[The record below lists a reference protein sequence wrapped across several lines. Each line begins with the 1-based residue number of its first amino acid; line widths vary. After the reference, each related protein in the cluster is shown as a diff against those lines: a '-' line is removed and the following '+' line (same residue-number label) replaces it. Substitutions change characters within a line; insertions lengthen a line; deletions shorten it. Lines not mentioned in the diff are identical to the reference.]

1 MDYRNLNC
9 SKKIYIEESTHSKNN
24 IFVEKGNNIE
34 GNMKNQNIDKNNI
47 KIRRAWLCPHI
58 HNLNYARG
66 KCQNC
71 YSNFYH
77 KSKK

>member
-1 MDYRNLNC
+1 VEENNDY
-9 SKKIYIEESTHSKNN
+9 KNN
-24 IFVEKGNNIE
+24 INPVNGINKE
-34 GNMKNQNIDKNNI
+34 GNTKQIDKNNM